1 MKLNGSVILRTLASL
16 RLLIALTQ
24 AAFLQSIPPFFH
36 PPRRSPLVNQCPALL
51 CQGRPCL
58 ELLCLQAVEDSESTL
73 RQEAMPFPQRLVET
87 NPFQPQPQIR
97 EALFPPPPRLA
108 ATILSARHHLR
119 EELILFPLPRHRQAA
134 TILLGRLLQAEPI
147 PFPRLLRPVEA
158 LIRLGHLLLPRP
170 VEELIR
176 FPPLLRQRPVEEL
189 IRLAPLLRQR
199 LSKFPYA
206 LGFAFIG
213 QSPGRSDRAE

>member
-1 MKLNGSVILRTLASL
+1 MLPVVRIHLVSLPLRQPEHSL
-16 RLLIALTQ
+16 RVARMEKLSKSLAVAVELECQFSRQVKKHLPCPFLQQAQVTQ

-36 PPRRSPLVNQCPALL
+36 PPRPSPLVNQ

-73 RQEAMPFPQRLVET
+73 RPEAMPFPQRLVET

-108 ATILSARHHLR
+108 ATILSARHRLR
-119 EELILFPLPRHRQAA
+119 EELILFPLPPHRQAA
-134 TILLGRLLQAEPI
+134 TILLVRLLQAEPI
-147 PFPRLLRPVEA
+147 PFPRLLRPVEE

-176 FPPLLRQRPVEEL
+176 FLRLLRQRPVE
-189 IRLAPLLRQR
+189 
-199 LSKFPYA
+199 
-206 LGFAFIG
+206 
-213 QSPGRSDRAE
+213 